1 MSLDDLSVNRRDF
14 VRNAAAVGAALG
26 AAKNLLPKS
35 TAKASGRVIGA
46 NDRINVAVIGGSR
59 GAADARTVVRV
70 AQTSNA
76 QVLAVCDLYEKRKK
90 ALVNQHKCDGYT
102 DYREVLNRADV
113 DAVVI
118 AVPDHWHARMALEA
132 MDLGKDVYVEKPMTH
147 TIPEA
152 KQLVAKVKETKRV
165 LQVGSQT
172 TSGSQW
178 AAAKQAIAEGSIGH
192 MVMSQGSYH
201 RNSANGEWNYTIDPN
216 AGPDGKGDDRINWSM
231 WISPAAKR
239 SWDAD
244 RFFRFRK
251 YWDYSGGI
259 ATDLFFHV
267 VSPMNICWPAPEFP
281 TKVMAGG
288 VMYGGPAFEEKRE
301 VPDTFHFI
309 ADFPSKHSLVLSSSM
324 ANSHHIPG
332 LIRGHLGTI
341 VMVDNGE
348 FESATDHITLT
359 PENRVT
365 DAAYKAK
372 FGTVAKAI
380 PVKVIDDEAVHMA
393 NFLDCMRTRQKPTL
407 DVETG
412 YHVQVTISMAVQS
425 YREGRVLYWDAKN
438 EKVVPNNPAKT

>member
-46 NDRINVAVIGGSR
+46 NDRINVAVIGGSRGAADARTVVRVAQTSNAQVRR

-178 AAAKQAIAEGSIGH
+178 AAAKKAIAEGSIGH

-201 RNSANGEWNYTIDPN
+201 RNSADGEWNYTIDPN
-216 AGPDGKGDDRINWSM
+216 AGPDGKGDDRIDWSM
-231 WISPAAKR
+231 WISPAAKQIGR
-239 SWDAD
+239 A
-244 RFFRFRK
+244 
-251 YWDYSGGI
+251 
-259 ATDLFFHV
+259 HV
-267 VSPMNICWPAPEFP
+267 
-281 TKVMAGG
+281 
-288 VMYGGPAFEEKRE
+288 
-301 VPDTFHFI
+301 
-309 ADFPSKHSLVLSSSM
+309 
-324 ANSHHIPG
+324 
-332 LIRGHLGTI
+332 
-341 VMVDNGE
+341 
-348 FESATDHITLT
+348 
-359 PENRVT
+359 
-365 DAAYKAK
+365 
-372 FGTVAKAI
+372 
-380 PVKVIDDEAVHMA
+380 
-393 NFLDCMRTRQKPTL
+393 
-407 DVETG
+407 
-412 YHVQVTISMAVQS
+412 
-425 YREGRVLYWDAKN
+425 
-438 EKVVPNNPAKT
+438 

>member
-201 RNSANGEWNYTIDPN
+201 RNSANGEWNYTSSPRPQDP
-216 AGPDGKGDDRINWSM
+216 P
-231 WISPAAKR
+231 
-239 SWDAD
+239 
-244 RFFRFRK
+244 
-251 YWDYSGGI
+251 
-259 ATDLFFHV
+259 
-267 VSPMNICWPAPEFP
+267 
-281 TKVMAGG
+281 
-288 VMYGGPAFEEKRE
+288 
-301 VPDTFHFI
+301 
-309 ADFPSKHSLVLSSSM
+309 
-324 ANSHHIPG
+324 
-332 LIRGHLGTI
+332 
-341 VMVDNGE
+341 
-348 FESATDHITLT
+348 
-359 PENRVT
+359 
-365 DAAYKAK
+365 
-372 FGTVAKAI
+372 
-380 PVKVIDDEAVHMA
+380 
-393 NFLDCMRTRQKPTL
+393 
-407 DVETG
+407 
-412 YHVQVTISMAVQS
+412 
-425 YREGRVLYWDAKN
+425 
-438 EKVVPNNPAKT
+438 